1 MLQPIAHKKV
11 ILVVLALFFL
21 VITGLMFYSSQEN
34 EKGIWAEKIF
44 RMILYPFQKAFY
56 YITSFVAETWETL
69 TELASLHRENDE
81 LQKNLSR
88 LTAEL
93 SQLEQLRAENER
105 LREMLQFKVS
115 SELELVPTE
124 VIARNPSN
132 QNATII
138 IDKGK
143 NHGFTRNMPVITEQ
157 GVAGRLL
164 NVGPFSAEVILLVD
178 PRAGNSMSGVIE
190 RTRELV
196 YIYGGVR
203 KGYCLVKPSDL
214 SVKLQ
219 PGDRILTS
227 ESSLYFPKN
236 ILIGTIVEVQE
247 SEDGYEQQAYLKP
260 ATNFSRLEAVYV
272 VIEK

>member
-132 QNATII
+132 QNATFI

-178 PRAGNSMSGVIE
+178 PRAGNSMSGVI
-190 RTRELV
+190 
-196 YIYGGVR
+196 
-203 KGYCLVKPSDL
+203 
-214 SVKLQ
+214 
-219 PGDRILTS
+219 
-227 ESSLYFPKN
+227 
-236 ILIGTIVEVQE
+236 
-247 SEDGYEQQAYLKP
+247 
-260 ATNFSRLEAVYV
+260 
-272 VIEK
+272 